1 MTKTKTGVAKRI
13 ISLLLATLTI
23 ITLVFS
29 LSSCGGGKETFTT
42 RNEVTLENGKKV
54 SEDKFVYTAKLI
66 VTNEDYKLRFI
77 AASRGYVIA
86 PAENETALQDNTTPV
101 TDDVAIAEGK
111 KVLDLLIESTNFAK
125 ESDENCIKEVKDNL
139 TMQDMKNIVSKDAMK
154 TTYELESD
162 VGFPGVLLIW
172 IGKFLGILTNLFG
185 GSYVLALILF
195 ALIVE
200 VVMLPVAIKQQ
211 KNMIG
216 MAKLRPA
223 MAKIEKKYAGRND
236 PVTMQKKREEMMA
249 LQQREGYS
257 PFAGCLPMLLQ
268 LIIVGFILYP
278 IIQNPIYYMLEQ
290 SEDFT
295 SALLYYATSPEAAG
309 GLGFELSAKGNAIE
323 LLSLLNKENI
333 VGIAN
338 FAPIA
343 NGQQIAD
350 TFIALDI
357 PNFTIFGGAI
367 NLGAIPKIASWL
379 VFVPILN
386 IAGQWLTMFLSKK
399 WNQTGM
405 NPVAQDAQN
414 AASMKIMEILP
425 LALTAFIL
433 FQIPAMIGVYWFIR
447 SLISLGKQYLIKLA
461 MPIPKYTEAEIKEME
476 KMERERQKAQ
486 KAALKAQPKVRSLHY
501 IDDDDYEELPQIK
514 NNDATKHV
522 SDDAPEI
529 KD

>member
-1 MTKTKTGVAKRI
+1 MTKTKTGMAKRI
-13 ISLLLATLTI
+13 ISLILATLTI

-29 LSSCGGGKETFTT
+29 LSACGKTKTTFRAQYSGETI
-42 RNEVTLENGKKV
+42 ESYAG
-54 SEDKFVYTAKLI
+54 SLI
-66 VTNEDYKLRFI
+66 ATNENYKLRFI
-77 AASRGYVIA
+77 AASNGYDIS
-86 PAENETALQDNTTPV
+86 PKENETVLNDNENYNP
-101 TDDVAIAEGK
+101 DAAIAEGK
-111 KVLDLLIESTNFAK
+111 TILSELIKETNFERTSDK
-125 ESDENCIKEVKDNL
+125 EALEKLEITLASMKQIVASEGIKKTYNL
-139 TMQDMKNIVSKDAMK
+139 K
-154 TTYELESD
+154 TE
-162 VGFPGVLLIW
+162 VGFPGILLIW
-172 IGKFLGILTNLFG
+172 IGKFLGILTGLFG

-216 MAKLRPA
+216 LAKLKPA
-223 MAKIEKKYAGRND
+223 MAKIEKKYAGRHD
-236 PVTMQKKREEMMA
+236 PQTMQKKREEMMA

-257 PFAGCLPMLLQ
+257 PFSGCLPMLLQ

-278 IIQNPIYYMLEQ
+278 IIQNPIYYMLNQ

-295 SALLYYATSPEAAG
+295 SALLYYATSPEATG

-333 VGIAN
+333 QGIVN

-343 NGQQIAD
+343 NSAEILARFEEL
-350 TFIALDI
+350 TI

-399 WNQTGM
+399 WNQNGM
-405 NPVAQDAQN
+405 NPAVQDAQS

-425 LALTAFIL
+425 LALTCFIL
-433 FQIPAMIGVYWFIR
+433 FQLPAMIGVYWFIR

-486 KAALKAQPKVRSLHY
+486 KAALKTQPKVRSLHY
-501 IDDDDYEELPQIK
+501 IDDDDYEELPQVK

-522 SDDAPEI
+522 SGDAPEI

>member
-1 MTKTKTGVAKRI
+1 MTKTKTGAAKRL
-13 ISLLLATLTI
+13 ISLILATLMI
-23 ITLVFS
+23 IALVFS
-29 LSSCGGGKETFTT
+29 LSACGKTKSSFRARYSGET
-42 RNEVTLENGKKV
+42 LSSYAG
-54 SEDKFVYTAKLI
+54 SLI
-66 VTNEDYKLRFI
+66 STNDNFKLRFI
-77 AASRGYVIA
+77 AASNGYDIS
-86 PAENETALQDNTTPV
+86 PKENETVLNDNKDYNEEAAV
-101 TDDVAIAEGK
+101 AEGK
-111 KVLDLLIESTNFAK
+111 EILSSLIEGTSFDRT
-125 ESDENCIKEVKDNL
+125 SDEEELKALEENLSLSSMKE
-139 TMQDMKNIVSKDAMK
+139 IVASEGLK
-154 TTYELESD
+154 TKYELESD
-162 VGFPGVLLIW
+162 VGFPGILLIW

-185 GSYVLALILF
+185 DSYVLALIVF

-200 VVMLPVAIKQQ
+200 IIMLPVAIKQQ

-216 MAKLRPA
+216 MAKLKPA
-223 MAKIEKKYAGRND
+223 MAKIEKKYAGRHD
-236 PVTMQKKREEMMA
+236 QQTMQKKREEMMA
-249 LQQREGYS
+249 LQQKEGYS

-278 IIQNPIYYMLEQ
+278 IIQNPLYYMLNQ
-290 SEDFT
+290 SEDFS
-295 SALLYYATSPEAAG
+295 SALLYYATAPEAAG

-323 LLSLLNKENI
+323 LLSLLNADNI
-333 VGIAN
+333 KGIAD

-343 NGQQIAD
+343 NGAD
-350 TFIALDI
+350 ILARFNTLDV
-357 PNFTIFGGAI
+357 PNFTIFGGAL

-386 IAGQWLTMFLSKK
+386 IAGQWLTMFLSKR
-399 WNQTGM
+399 WNQNGM
-405 NPVAQDAQN
+405 NPAAQDAQS

-425 LALTAFIL
+425 LALTCFIL

-501 IDDDDYEELPQIK
+501 IDDDDYEELPEVK

>member
-1 MTKTKTGVAKRI
+1 MTKTKTGVAKRV
-13 ISLLLATLTI
+13 ISLLLVTLTI

-29 LSSCGGGKETFTT
+29 LSACGGGKSTFPT
-42 RNEVTLENGKKV
+42 RNEVTVDGNPVK
-54 SEDKFVYTAKLI
+54 EDELVYTAKLLA
-66 VTNEDYKLRFI
+66 TNENCKLRFI
-77 AASRGYVIA
+77 AASNGYVIA
-86 PAENETALQDNTTPV
+86 PNENETVLRDNKDTV
-101 TDDVAIAEGK
+101 TIAAAVAEGQA
-111 KVLDLLIESTNFAK
+111 VLDLLIESTNFAK
-125 ESDENCIKEVKDNL
+125 ESDKECIETVRNTL
-139 TMQDMKNIVSKDAMK
+139 TLERMKKIASNDALK
-154 TTYELESD
+154 TTYELETD

-172 IGKFLGILTNLFG
+172 IGKFLGILTNLFA
-185 GSYVLALILF
+185 GSYVLALIVF

-200 VVMLPVAIKQQ
+200 IIMLPVAIKQQ

-223 MAKIEKKYAGRND
+223 LAKIEKKYAGRRD

-249 LQQREGYS
+249 LQQKEGYS
-257 PFAGCLPMLLQ
+257 AFAGCLPMLLQ

-278 IIQNPIYYMLEQ
+278 IIQNPIYYMLNQ
-290 SEDFT
+290 SEDF
-295 SALLYYATSPEAAG
+295 SAALMYYATAPEAAG

-323 LLSLLNKENI
+323 LLSLINKENI
-333 VGIAN
+333 AGIAN

-343 NGQQIAD
+343 NGAAIAER
-350 TFIALDI
+350 FNVLSI

-379 VFVPILN
+379 IFVPILN
-386 IAGQWLTMFLSKK
+386 IVAQWLTMFLSKK
-399 WNQTGM
+399 WNQNGM

-425 LALTAFIL
+425 LALTCFIL

-461 MPIPKYTEAEIKEME
+461 MPIPKYTEAEIKEIE
-476 KMERERQKAQ
+476 RMERERQKAQ
-486 KAALKAQPKVRSLHY
+486 KEALRAKPKVRSLHY
-501 IDDDDYEELPQIK
+501 IDDDDYEELPQLK
-514 NNDATKHV
+514 NNDAPKHI